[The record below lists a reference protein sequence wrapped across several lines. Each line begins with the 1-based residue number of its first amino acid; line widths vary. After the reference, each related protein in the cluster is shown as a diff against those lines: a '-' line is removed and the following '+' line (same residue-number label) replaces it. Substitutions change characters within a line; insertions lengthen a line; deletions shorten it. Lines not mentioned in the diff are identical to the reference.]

1 MQNFDAFVVLLVVLG
16 KFENCVVLQPNFC
29 LPRQND
35 IAQSEI
41 KRTVIGVETN
51 YHIKINAFHSY
62 S

>member
-1 MQNFDAFVVLLVVLG
+1 MQNFDAFVVLLVVFG
-16 KFENCVVLQPNFC
+16 KFENGVVLQPNFC

-35 IAQSEI
+35 IAQSESI
-41 KRTVIGVETN
+41 RPVGVETN